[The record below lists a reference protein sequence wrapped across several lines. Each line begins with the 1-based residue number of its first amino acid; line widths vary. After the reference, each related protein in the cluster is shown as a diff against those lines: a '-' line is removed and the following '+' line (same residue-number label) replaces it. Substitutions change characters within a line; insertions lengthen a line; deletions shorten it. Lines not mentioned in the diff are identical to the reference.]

1 MRKLLGLLLF
11 TLPVWADDTVQI
23 KPVATLPSAK
33 YLSVEAPFRCSM
45 QDFETKAIATSLS
58 IKPNHF
64 KLVATEHNDPLPRY
78 RVNGLSLQK
87 TSADQV
93 VQLLV
98 KEAGIKVYTTE
109 KAYPTLSTQDVYGE
123 LDKVLD
129 SLSNAGEFFYRYNK
143 NTQNLTLTKYGYF
156 DIQLPQDSVVMLAV
170 LDAFRGS
177 GIVDITPNWN
187 TSTITVM
194 LTKKQYHQAKFI
206 LDTILKEGRLLLM
219 DVHVYAIDAPEKGI
233 DWQTVISKIGMG
245 KIYATASGLVG
256 KMVNTGHIK
265 THESWADRIAQTYP
279 IELLSKG
286 IAVVPNG
293 WKARFDV
300 GRCAVDVKKLNA
312 LSLLLTSKIKT
323 ARDME
328 TQITLDTSAGEIS
341 SFTAL
346 GGIDEELV
354 IVGIPATIVGF
365 SRGELLITF
374 KLRLIRLTKEE
385 GENK

>member
-1 MRKLLGLLLF
+1 
-11 TLPVWADDTVQI
+11 
-23 KPVATLPSAK
+23 
-33 YLSVEAPFRCSM
+33 
-45 QDFETKAIATSLS
+45 
-58 IKPNHF
+58 
-64 KLVATEHNDPLPRY
+64 
-78 RVNGLSLQK
+78 
-87 TSADQV
+87 
-93 VQLLV
+93 
-98 KEAGIKVYTTE
+98 
-109 KAYPTLSTQDVYGE
+109 
-123 LDKVLD
+123 
-129 SLSNAGEFFYRYNK
+129 
-143 NTQNLTLTKYGYF
+143 
-156 DIQLPQDSVVMLAV
+156 
-170 LDAFRGS
+170 
-177 GIVDITPNWN
+177 
-187 TSTITVM
+187 
-194 LTKKQYHQAKFI
+194 
-206 LDTILKEGRLLLM
+206 M

-233 DWQTVISKIGMG
+233 NWQTVISKMGMG